1 MKAEIITI
9 CVSFV
14 IIAVFYLVAHF
25 TRKQNEKLKSDNKAL
40 EEKLAKAQS
49 EIAFLIKHIEEV
61 QKIKNDESL
70 IRNKIE
76 GAKTDEEV
84 ADIVSV
90 IIAANN
96 DRVSDNTKK

>member
-1 MKAEIITI
+1 MKVEIITI

-14 IIAVFYLVAHF
+14 IIAVFYLVTYF
-25 TRKQNEKLKSDNKAL
+25 TRKQNKKLKSDNKTL
-40 EEKLAKAQS
+40 EEKLTKAQS

-70 IRNKIE
+70 IKNKIE